1 MNELNNFAMEV
12 YEGRRNVVKK
22 YANIVDEVTKQ
33 HIVDILKIFKI
44 SNEDETTLLV
54 WKVKLN
60 RRKDGKLG
68 VMIAFEKGE
77 GVHFYSEKILEP
89 NNILGINENA
99 ILRNHISGLDISA
112 AMFERIYSYA
122 NSTIGKYFKISRNDN
137 KYIVFELK

>member
-1 MNELNNFAMEV
+1 MNELNDFAMEV

-89 NNILGINENA
+89 NNILGIKENA

>member
-1 MNELNNFAMEV
+1 MNEVNNFAMEV

-22 YANIVDEVTKQ
+22 YADIVDEVTKQ

-68 VMIAFEKGE
+68 VMIAFDKGE

-89 NNILGINENA
+89 NNILGIKENA
-99 ILRNHISGLDISA
+99 VLRNHISSLDISA

-122 NSTIGKYFKISRNDN
+122 NSTIGKYFKISRNDD